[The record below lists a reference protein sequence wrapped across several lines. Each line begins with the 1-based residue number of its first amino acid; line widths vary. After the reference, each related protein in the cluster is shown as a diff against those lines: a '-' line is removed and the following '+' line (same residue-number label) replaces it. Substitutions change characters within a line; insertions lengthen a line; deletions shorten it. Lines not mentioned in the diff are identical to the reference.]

1 MDWRRSLPSLKMQDA
16 KNPILN
22 QYEPIQIMNTKVKV
36 YNITWNY
43 AKNPSDEDSCTKVSV
58 GACPFEVWGDDDDW
72 TENQEGFDQRIWHF
86 FDNMDELKEYTVPCD
101 GATGN
106 HAFID
111 DEWYITSYDFSKELD
126 LATLK

>member
-1 MDWRRSLPSLKMQDA
+1 
-16 KNPILN
+16 
-22 QYEPIQIMNTKVKV
+22 MNTKVKV

-43 AKNPSDEDSCTKVSV
+43 SKNPSDGDSHTRVSV
-58 GACPFEVWGDDDDW
+58 GACPFEVWGDDLDW
-72 TENQEGFDQRIWHF
+72 TESQQEFDQRIWHS
-86 FDNMDELKEYTVPCD
+86 FDNMDELKEYTVPCE

-111 DEWYITSYDFSKELD
+111 DEWYITSYDFDHELD

>member
-43 AKNPSDEDSCTKVSV
+43 AKNPSDEDSCTQVSV